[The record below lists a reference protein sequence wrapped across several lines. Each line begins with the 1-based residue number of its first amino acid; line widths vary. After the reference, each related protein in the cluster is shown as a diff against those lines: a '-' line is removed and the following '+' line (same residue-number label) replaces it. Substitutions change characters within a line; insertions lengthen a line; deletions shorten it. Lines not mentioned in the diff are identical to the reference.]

1 METTRNR
8 AAVLA
13 KILRAAL
20 AQLHRAEMLDHETDE
35 CANEKQNGW
44 DVIDAVAEELE
55 TAAAAPDPEHRV

>member
-20 AQLHRAEMLDHETDE
+20 AQLHRAEMLDPETEE
-35 CANEKQNGW
+35 CATEKQNGW
-44 DVIDAVAEELE
+44 DVIGAVAEEFE
-55 TAAAAPDPEHRV
+55 TGSGAPDPVP